1 MHGFSGTQPMQLS
14 PPCVA
19 QQLLTMLVP
28 RVRPMISSMTSP
40 ASAWSVL
47 VDLGRSALQWFVGW
61 QRILMFSA
69 RLLVLALSPST
80 YRGPNLVALSRHLV
94 KDTAPILMWF
104 TLMTSIISLVIIH
117 IVVVTSESY
126 GLSRYALEMVVRVL
140 VLELIPLTAA
150 MFVALRCALP
160 NAAEVAALHTRG
172 DFEILSASSA
182 APLQREILPRVVS
195 GTFSVLLLATVSCVV
210 CAVLAYLWVHG
221 FTTGG
226 LPSYTRTF
234 GRVFSPALS
243 LIVTLK
249 TIGLSLAVGL
259 IPIASVLYD
268 RPKPHLRTSAELR
281 GLVRLFFMILLIEV
295 ASLVGNYL

>member
-1 MHGFSGTQPMQLS
+1 
-14 PPCVA
+14 
-19 QQLLTMLVP
+19 
-28 RVRPMISSMTSP
+28 MISSMTSL
-40 ASAWSVL
+40 ATARSVL
-47 VDLGRSALQWFVGW
+47 VDLGRSALQWIAGW
-61 QRILMFSA
+61 RRILMFSA

-80 YRGPNLVALSRHLV
+80 YRGPNLVALSQHLV
-94 KDTAPILMWF
+94 RDTAPILLWF

-160 NAAEVAALHTRG
+160 DAAEVAALQMRDTLVV
-172 DFEILSASSA
+172 LSAGSA
-182 APLQREILPRVVS
+182 GQLQREILPRVVS
-195 GTFSVLLLATVSCVV
+195 STFSVLLLAIVSCVV

-221 FTTGG
+221 FTVGG
-226 LPSYTRTF
+226 LAGYSRTF

-243 LIVTLK
+243 LIFTLK
-249 TIGLSLAVGL
+249 TLGLSLAVGL

-268 RPKPHLRTSAELR
+268 RPNPRIRASTELR
-281 GLVRLFFMILLIEV
+281 GLVRLFFMILLIEIG
-295 ASLVGNYL
+295 SLVGNYL

>member
-1 MHGFSGTQPMQLS
+1 MQWI
-14 PPCVA
+14 A
-19 QQLLTMLVP
+19 
-28 RVRPMISSMTSP
+28 
-40 ASAWSVL
+40 
-47 VDLGRSALQWFVGW
+47 GW
-61 QRILMFSA
+61 RRIFMFSA

-80 YRGPNLVALSRHLV
+80 YRGPNLVALSQHLV
-94 KDTAPILMWF
+94 RDTAPILLWF

-160 NAAEVAALHTRG
+160 DAAEVAALHMRDTLVV
-172 DFEILSASSA
+172 LSAGSA
-182 APLQREILPRVVS
+182 EQLQREILPRVVS
-195 GTFSVLLLATVSCVV
+195 STFSVLLLAIVSCVV

-221 FTTGG
+221 FTVGG
-226 LPSYTRTF
+226 LAGYSRTF

-243 LIVTLK
+243 LIFTLK
-249 TIGLSLAVGL
+249 TLGLSLAVGL

-268 RPKPHLRTSAELR
+268 RPNPRIRASTELR
-281 GLVRLFFMILLIEV
+281 GLVRLFFMILLIEIG
-295 ASLVGNYL
+295 SLVGNYL

>member
-1 MHGFSGTQPMQLS
+1 
-14 PPCVA
+14 
-19 QQLLTMLVP
+19 
-28 RVRPMISSMTSP
+28 MTSP

-47 VDLGRSALQWFVGW
+47 VELGRSALQWFAGW
-61 QRILMFSA
+61 RRILMFGA
-69 RLLVLALSPST
+69 RILVLALSPST
-80 YRGPNLVALSRHLV
+80 YRGPHRVALSQRLV
-94 KDTAPILMWF
+94 DDTAPILLWF

-126 GLSRYALEMVVRVL
+126 GLSRYSLEMVVRVL

-150 MFVALRCALP
+150 MFVAVRCALP
-160 NAAEVAALHTRG
+160 NAAEVAALRIPG
-172 DFEILSASSA
+172 AYDALSAGNA
-182 APLQREILPRVVS
+182 EPLSREILPRVVS

-221 FTTGG
+221 FTLGG
-226 LPSYTRTF
+226 FASYTRTF

-243 LIVTLK
+243 LIFTLK
-249 TIGLSLAVGL
+249 SLGLSLAVGL

-268 RPKPHLRTSAELR
+268 RPRPHLRASAELR
-281 GLVRLFFMILLIEV
+281 GLVRLFFVILLIEV

>member
-1 MHGFSGTQPMQLS
+1 
-14 PPCVA
+14 
-19 QQLLTMLVP
+19 
-28 RVRPMISSMTSP
+28 MTSL

-47 VDLGRSALQWFVGW
+47 ADLGRSALQWFAGW
-61 QRILMFSA
+61 RRILMFSA

-80 YRGPNLVALSRHLV
+80 YRGPNRVALAQHLV
-94 KDTAPILMWF
+94 TDTAPILLWF

-150 MFVALRCALP
+150 MFVAVRCALP
-160 NAAEVAALHTRG
+160 DAAEVAALSRRG
-172 DFEILSASSA
+172 AFDVLSAGSA
-182 APLQREILPRVVS
+182 EPLQREILPRVVS
-195 GTFSVLLLATVSCVV
+195 GVFAVLLLATVSCVV

-221 FTTGG
+221 FTVGG
-226 LPSYTRTF
+226 LATYTRTF

-243 LIVTLK
+243 LIFTLK
-249 TIGLSLAVGL
+249 TLGLSLAVGL
-259 IPIASVLYD
+259 IPIASVLHD
-268 RPKPHLRTSAELR
+268 RPSPRLRTSAEMR
-281 GLVRLFFMILLIEV
+281 GLVRLSFMILLIEI

>member
-1 MHGFSGTQPMQLS
+1 MM
-14 PPCVA
+14 
-19 QQLLTMLVP
+19 
-28 RVRPMISSMTSP
+28 SSMTSL

-47 VDLGRSALQWFVGW
+47 ADLGRAAMQWITGW

-80 YRGPNLVALSRHLV
+80 YRGPSLAALSQHLV
-94 KDTAPILMWF
+94 KDTAPTLLGF

-160 NAAEVAALHTRG
+160 DAAEVAALDLRG
-172 DFEILSASSA
+172 ASGALSTGSA
-182 APLQREILPRVVS
+182 EPLRREILPRVVS
-195 GTFSVLLLATVSCVV
+195 GVFSVLLLATVSCVV

-226 LPSYTRTF
+226 FASFTRTF

-243 LIVTLK
+243 LIFTLK
-249 TIGLSLAVGL
+249 TLGLSFAVGL

-268 RPKPHLRTSAELR
+268 RPRPNLRTSAELR
-281 GLVRLFFMILLIEV
+281 GLVRLFFMILLIEIG
-295 ASLVGNYL
+295 SLVGNYL